1 MLTVLLEQIHASADP
16 ILEAL
21 PGLRIERMNQAG
33 DLERLAPL
41 LPDVEI
47 LGIRSRTA
55 IDRALLERAPRLKA
69 IGAYCTGTNN
79 IDLDAARDHGV
90 AVFNGPFSNTR
101 SVAELVIS
109 HAIALMRRVPERHQ
123 SARRGG
129 WLKDSTRSNE
139 VRGKTLGIIGY
150 GKIGT
155 QTGLLAESIG
165 MRVIFHDVV
174 ARLPLG
180 NARPTRSLDQ
190 LLAEADIVTIHVP
203 QSPDTEQLIGEQRLA
218 LMKEGAVLI
227 NLARGR
233 VIDIDALCA
242 ALDSGH
248 LRGAAIDVFPVEPKS
263 ASDPFESPLQSRDNV
278 ILTPHVGGST
288 IEAQANLGI
297 EVSEKLRDYLATGA
311 VRGSVS
317 LPDIS
322 VGVPSGACRLVHVH
336 HDRPGM
342 ISRLN
347 QLLATENINVSQM
360 HLQTG
365 SGVGL
370 AVVDLAS
377 NPSEQATR
385 AIEGLEGTLRAFVTC
400 APAGA

>member
-1 MLTVLLEQIHASADP
+1 MLTLLLEQIHASASP
-16 ILEAL
+16 VLETL
-21 PGLRIERMNQAG
+21 PGMRIERMAQAG
-33 DLERLAPL
+33 DIERLAPF
-41 LPDVEI
+41 LPEVEV
-47 LGIRSRTA
+47 LGIRSRTV
-55 IDRALLERAPRLKA
+55 IDRELLERAPRLKA

-79 IDLDAARDHGV
+79 IDLDAAREHGV
-90 AVFNGPFSNTR
+90 VVFNGPFSNTR

-123 SARRGG
+123 AARRGG

-165 MRVIFHDVV
+165 MRVLFQDVV

-180 NARPTRSLDQ
+180 NARPTRSLDE
-190 LLAEADIVTIHVP
+190 LLAESDVVTIHVP
-203 QSPDTEQLIGEQRLA
+203 QSPDTEMLIDARRLS
-218 LMKEGAVLI
+218 LMKAGGVLI

-233 VIDIDALCA
+233 VIDIEALCA

-263 ASDPFESPLQSRDNV
+263 ASDPFSSPLQQRDNV

-288 IEAQANLGI
+288 IEAQANLGV

-311 VRGSVS
+311 VRGSVN
-317 LPDIS
+317 LPDVP
-322 VGVPSGACRLVHVH
+322 VGPASAAACRLVHLH
-336 HDRPGM
+336 QDRPGM

-347 QLLATENINVSQM
+347 QVLASEEINVTQM
-360 HLQTG
+360 NLQTG

-370 AVVDLAS
+370 AVIDMATQ
-377 NPSEQATR
+377 PSEHALK
-385 AIEGLEGTLRAFVTC
+385 AITTLDGTLRAFVAT
-400 APAGA
+400 PMVS

>member
-1 MLTVLLEQIHASADP
+1 MLTLLLEQIHASADP
-16 ILEAL
+16 ILQTL
-21 PGLRIERMNQAG
+21 PGMRIERMNQAG
-33 DLERLAPL
+33 ELERLAPL

-47 LGIRSRTA
+47 LGIRSRTQV
-55 IDRALLERAPRLKA
+55 DREFLERAPRLKA

-123 SARRGG
+123 AARRGG

-139 VRGKTLGIIGY
+139 VRGKTLGIVGY

-165 MRVIFHDVV
+165 MRVVFHDVV

-180 NARPTRSLDQ
+180 NARPTRSLDE
-190 LLAEADIVTIHVP
+190 LLAEADIVTFHVP
-203 QSPDTEQLIGEQRLA
+203 QSPDTEQLIGARRLA
-218 LMKEGAVLI
+218 LMKDGAVLI

-233 VIDIDALCA
+233 IIDIEALCE
-242 ALDSGH
+242 ALDAGR

-263 ASDPFESPLQSRDNV
+263 ARDPFESPLQSRDNV

-297 EVSEKLRDYLATGA
+297 EVSEKLRDYIGTGA
-311 VRGSVS
+311 VRGSVN

-322 VGVPSGACRLVHVH
+322 VGAPSAPCRLVHIH
-336 HDRPGM
+336 RDRPGM

-347 QLLATENINVSQM
+347 QMLADENINVSQM

-370 AVVDLAS
+370 AIVDLAS
-377 NPSEQATR
+377 PPSEQAGR
-385 AIEGLEGTLRAFVTC
+385 AIAALEGTLRCFVTC
-400 APAGA
+400 PLVAA